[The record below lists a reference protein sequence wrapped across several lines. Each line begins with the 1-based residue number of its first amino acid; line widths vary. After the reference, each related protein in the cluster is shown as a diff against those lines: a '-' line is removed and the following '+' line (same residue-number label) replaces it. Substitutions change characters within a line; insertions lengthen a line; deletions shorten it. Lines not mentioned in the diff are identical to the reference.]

1 MTAQRTARV
10 RIIATATADWTE
22 TVEIP
27 DDVLPDEVDGWIA
40 DVWGGGRGAAT
51 ARVVWDSVDIRP
63 GHVTVTGEWT
73 PDPNNPAH
81 AAWAEA
87 QRLAPTAGQTDIFGG
102 EVS

>member
-40 DVWGGGRGAAT
+40 EWASVSDEPDW
-51 ARVVWDSVDIRP
+51 WDSVDIRP

-87 QRLAPTAGQTDIFGG
+87 QRLAPTAGQRDIFGG

>member
-10 RIIATATADWTE
+10 RIIATASADWTE

-40 DVWGGGRGAAT
+40 EWASVSDEPD
-51 ARVVWDSVDIRP
+51 VWDSVDIRP

-102 EVS
+102 EVA